1 MRFVAI
7 DVETANARMRSIC
20 QIGIVVFEHGKELA
34 SDVVLINPGEEFDGI
49 NISIHGIDET
59 HVVGAKTF
67 PQIFPWLAEYAR
79 DQVVVCHTHFDRVA
93 IAQAHNHHRL
103 TAVPCRWLDTAKV
116 ARRAW
121 PQFAQSGYGI
131 RNLADSFG
139 IPIRHH
145 DAVED
150 ARTAGLILLRAIEQS
165 GQDLDH
171 WLSRVKLGLS
181 GHPKGRE
188 RREGDGD
195 GPLLGE
201 TVVFTGSL
209 SIPRREAADL
219 AHVAGGAVDRG
230 VTKATTVLVVGDQD
244 LLRTGGKPKSS
255 KHLKAEGL
263 AAKGQPIR
271 FLAETDFMALVAE

>member
-20 QIGIVVFEHGKELA
+20 QIGIVVFDHGKEIA
-34 SDVVLINPGEEFDGI
+34 SDVVLVNPGEDFDGI

-59 HVVGAKTF
+59 RVVGAASF
-67 PQIFPWLAEYAR
+67 PNIFPWLAEYVR

-93 IAQAHNHHRL
+93 IAQAHDHHRL

-139 IPIRHH
+139 IPVRHH

-150 ARTAGLILLRAIEQS
+150 ARTAGLILLRAIDQL
-165 GQDLDH
+165 GQDLDY
-171 WLSRVKLGLS
+171 WLSRAKLGLS

-209 SIPRREAADL
+209 RIPRREAADL
-219 AHVAGGAVDRG
+219 AHMAGGAVDPG
-230 VTKATTVLVVGDQD
+230 VTKGTTVLVVGDQD

>member
-20 QIGIVVFEHGKELA
+20 QIGIVVFEHGKEVA
-34 SDVVLINPGEEFDGI
+34 SDVVLINPGEEFDGM
-49 NISIHGIDET
+49 NISIHGIDESQ
-59 HVVGAKTF
+59 VVGEKTF
-67 PQIFPWLAEYAR
+67 PQVSPWLAEYAR

-93 IAQAHNHHRL
+93 ITQAHDHHRL
-103 TAVPCRWLDTAKV
+103 PAVSCRWLDTAKV

-131 RNLADSFG
+131 RNLANSFG
-139 IPIRHH
+139 IPFRHH
-145 DAVED
+145 DALED
-150 ARTAGLILLRAIEQS
+150 ARTAGLILLRAIDQS
-165 GQDLDH
+165 GQDLDQ
-171 WLSRVKLGLS
+171 WLFRVKLSLS
-181 GHPKGRE
+181 GHPKGGE
-188 RREGDGD
+188 RRDGDGD

-219 AHVAGGAVDRG
+219 AHMAGGAVDTG

-244 LLRTGGKPKSS
+244 LLRTNGNPKSS

-263 AAKGQPIR
+263 AATGQPIR